1 MSDQLSAAA
10 DAMGIPEA
18 LVERSAEARAAEAG
32 TSAEEIIAAWAGG
45 GAMPESAEPDT
56 AAEPAEPEAVD
67 EAAADEAEETEEAE
81 EGDRAE
87 PAPEIVLEE
96 PTAAPE
102 PSPAPE
108 APAGPYRPPVLVGA
122 KDNPMMVLTAAI
134 GLFVVIFL
142 VGFIG
147 PSVQG
152 DTPGAMSSEIDYSTQ
167 AVEGRDTYRTLN
179 CGACHTQMVRPV
191 IADVGLGGVTVHD
204 SNQVLGTRRFGPDL
218 SDIGSRVTR
227 SQLAAIVGGLGEHPG
242 YSLSNEDLEA
252 LVSYLAESQ
261 TSGGS

>member
-10 DAMGIPEA
+10 EAMGIPEA

-45 GAMPESAEPDT
+45 GAVPESAEPDT
-56 AAEPAEPEAVD
+56 AAEPAEPESAD
-67 EAAADEAEETEEAE
+67 EAAAEEAE
-81 EGDRAE
+81 EAEEDDRAE
-87 PAPEIVLEE
+87 PAPEIVIEE
-96 PTAAPE
+96 PTATPE
-102 PSPAPE
+102 PSPAPA
-108 APAGPYRPPVLVGA
+108 APAGPYKPPVLVGA

-147 PSVQG
+147 PAVQG
-152 DTPGAMSSEIDYSTQ
+152 DTPGARSSEINYSAQ
-167 AVEGRDTYRTLN
+167 AVEGRDTYKTLN
-179 CGACHTQMVRPV
+179 CAACHTQMVRPV